1 MAETEYM
8 LGIAG
13 TTDFIAKVVGWIDF
27 ENREDVKHLQ
37 RLAKHH
43 KFSGVR
49 LMIQDIADPNWMH
62 RPSVQWAY
70 DAIIDLDL
78 TFDAFGFPLHIEE
91 FQRLFDCYPKMR
103 SVINHCMKPKIRDK
117 AFEDWAKGIATLAQT
132 TPAWCKLSGLATEA
146 SQGWTL
152 ETMRP
157 YARHVIDSFGASR
170 VMWGS
175 DWSVLEL
182 NASYRNWHDTAQMIC
197 APTERS
203 AIFGFTAA
211 QFYRIK

>member
-78 TFDAFGFPLHIEE
+78 TFDALGFPLHIEE
-91 FQRLFDCYPKMR
+91 FQRLFDRYPKMR
-103 SVINHCMKPKIRDK
+103 SVINHCMKPKIRVK
-117 AFEDWAKGIATLAQT
+117 AFEDWARVSLHLRTPRQHGANFLA
-132 TPAWCKLSGLATEA
+132 WRLKHRKVGHSK
-146 SQGWTL
+146 
-152 ETMRP
+152 R
-157 YARHVIDSFGASR
+157 
-170 VMWGS
+170 
-175 DWSVLEL
+175 
-182 NASYRNWHDTAQMIC
+182 C
-197 APTERS
+197 APMH
-203 AIFGFTAA
+203 AM
-211 QFYRIK
+211 